1 MSICVNVYILY
12 IYIFRYFS
20 FFLQVQLSFFIVS
33 SVFVVPFFSRKF
45 MLPVDEINTNTELF
59 FF

>member
-20 FFLQVQLSFFIVS
+20 FFSTGSVKFFIVS
-33 SVFVVPFFSRKF
+33 SVFVVPFFS
-45 MLPVDEINTNTELF
+45 
-59 FF
+59 